1 MNYELV
7 TEICLMAGIGFALL
21 AGVLF
26 FAFEVPALVKGM
38 RRRAGDGKAKEA
50 VRELQVPG
58 EPYAGAEETMR
69 LGGEDSSE
77 GLRFDGDE
85 SAETLRLGSDEMAAG
100 GSQTACEMTVWLEEN
115 NSGQADDVKAGPLE
129 YGDAEFG
136 RRNET

>member
-7 TEICLMAGIGFALL
+7 TEICLVAGIGFALL

-38 RRRAGDGKAKEA
+38 KRRARREKSPEA

-58 EPYAGAEETMR
+58 EAYAGAEETMR

-77 GLRFDGDE
+77 VLRFDGDE
-85 SAETLRLGSDEMAAG
+85 SAETLRPGSDEMAAG
-100 GSQTACEMTVWLEEN
+100 GSQTACEMTVWLEEK
-115 NSGQADDVKAGPLE
+115 NSGQADDVKAGSLE
-129 YGDAEFG
+129 YGDVELG
-136 RRNET
+136 RRDET

>member
-7 TEICLMAGIGFALL
+7 TEICLVAGIGFALL

-26 FAFEVPALVKGM
+26 FAFEVPALAKGM
-38 RRRAGDGKAKEA
+38 RRRARSEKPRDA

-58 EPYAGAEETMR
+58 EAYAGAEETLR
-69 LGGEDSSE
+69 LGGEEPFED
-77 GLRFDGDE
+77 LRFGGDD

-100 GSQTACEMTVWLEEN
+100 GSRAACEMTVWLEEKN
-115 NSGQADDVKAGPLE
+115 GGQADDVKAGSLE
-129 YGDAEFG
+129 YGDVELG